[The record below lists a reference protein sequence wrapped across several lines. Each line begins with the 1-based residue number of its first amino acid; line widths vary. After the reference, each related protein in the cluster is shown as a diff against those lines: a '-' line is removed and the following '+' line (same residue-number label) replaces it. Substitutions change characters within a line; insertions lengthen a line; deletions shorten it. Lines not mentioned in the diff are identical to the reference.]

1 MAMKYN
7 QDEILDSFFPVDPML
22 SQPTVDPQLQ
32 YGYGAPQFGLAP
44 GTVPMQPVAPLSFQQ
59 LQMDSLRKRQ
69 ADEAQR
75 AVNQAAQRRAL
86 AVPLTTAGLLQAGQI
101 AAAAY
106 RPQEY
111 KEFVAEAEG
120 LEQSLERGDRMTDPA
135 VDALFTQASSAS
147 KRIAEQLGQG
157 LAQNV
162 AAQGGS
168 TSAADIARREKNVL
182 QQAAETQRDIGLE
195 RAATELQARADAQ
208 ERVEQTKA
216 MEIERKNQLA
226 NRFITG
232 VASLAP
238 VAAIAMEGK
247 AVGVPDI
254 QGLLDAG
261 YSRDE
266 AVKIASTAVANNRKQ
281 NYMLN
286 NYLYAGQF
294 GRSQVS

>member
-1 MAMKYN
+1 MAIKYN
-7 QDEILDSFFPVDPML
+7 QDEILDSFFPVEPML

-32 YGYGAPQFGLAP
+32 YGYGAPQLGLAP

-111 KEFVAEAEG
+111 KEFVAEAED

-168 TSAADIARREKNVL
+168 TSAADIARLEKNVL

-195 RAATELQARADAQ
+195 RAATEVQARADAQ

-216 MEIERKNQLA
+216 MEIQRKNQLA
-226 NRFITG
+226 N
-232 VASLAP
+232 VA
-238 VAAIAMEGK
+238 
-247 AVGVPDI
+247 I
-254 QGLLDAG
+254 QGLGKVAAVAAVPMEGRAVQTVDVDPLLEAKYGPEVAKELAEYAARQLTRKRLLDA
-261 YSRDE
+261 Y
-266 AVKIASTAVANNRKQ
+266 TF
-281 NYMLN
+281 
-286 NYLYAGQF
+286 AGLP
-294 GRSQVS
+294 V